1 MIDYIKD
8 YGVSN
13 IDYDYI
19 INNMKKSTLEAL
31 SLASDNVKE
40 TLKYYNSLGLSKDI
54 SKIILKR
61 PDLVLMPKDNLVNLF
76 NKIDKKVLA
85 IIIDK
90 DIDDLILFGI

>member
-1 MIDYIKD
+1 
-8 YGVSN
+8 
-13 IDYDYI
+13 
-19 INNMKKSTLEAL
+19 MKKSTLEAL

>member
-31 SLASDNVKE
+31 CLASDNVKE
-40 TLKYYNSLGLSKDI
+40 TLKYYNGLGLSKDI
-54 SKIILKR
+54 GKIILKR

-76 NKIDKKVLA
+76 NKIDKNVLA

>member
-8 YGVSN
+8 YCVSN